1 MTVIRAASTA
11 GRATLIRNMLPMHP
25 MTQMQW

>member
-11 GRATLIRNMLPMHP
+11 GRAALIRNMLPMHQ